1 MGVNV
6 TRQCSL
12 DKAPVGSFHNLKASE
27 SRLTSGRSA
36 IAKVMLITEDR
47 ATDVQRVLII
57 ENQLLL
63 GAGVQ
68 SLLAG
73 EADLDVIGISPVNQ
87 AELVQEIRRFRP
99 DVVVLDEVTHLADA
113 TRLMTFLKNHP
124 KLRVVV
130 VSANDNLV
138 CIYNKQQV
146 LVRQATDLINL
157 IRDS

>member
-1 MGVNV
+1 MARVV
-6 TRQCSL
+6 L
-12 DKAPVGSFHNLKASE
+12 VAEA
-27 SRLTSGRSA
+27 
-36 IAKVMLITEDR
+36 R
-47 ATDVQRVLII
+47 ATDVHRVLIV

-68 SLLAG
+68 SLLTG

-99 DVVVLDEVTHLADA
+99 DVVVIDKVTHLADA
-113 TRLMTFLKNHP
+113 NKLVAFLKNHP

-138 CIYNKQQV
+138 CVYNKQQV
-146 LVRQATDLINL
+146 LVSQATDLINL